1 MSHDA
6 KSNTSTTR
14 HTAVVEICPLCK
26 GDLVAAPLGGGGE
39 RALALA
45 LVHRVTAVLTL
56 VQVHPPAAPGRA
68 PHVEEVSAERYWRKP
83 SAFVALRS
91 DGALR

>member
-56 VQVHPPAAPGRA
+56 VQVHPPPCTSR
-68 PHVEEVSAERYWRKP
+68 R
-83 SAFVALRS
+83 
-91 DGALR
+91 